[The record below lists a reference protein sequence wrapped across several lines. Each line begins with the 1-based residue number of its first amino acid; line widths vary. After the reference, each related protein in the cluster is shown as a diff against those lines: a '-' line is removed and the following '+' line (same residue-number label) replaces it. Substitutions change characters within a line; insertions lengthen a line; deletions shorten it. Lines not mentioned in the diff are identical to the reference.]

1 LIAAMRQILVF
12 AAIMIAV
19 AAVAPKLLRM
29 SGGTATTANATM
41 EPPGPEPS
49 SPRTTSIP
57 RGANGHFETTA
68 AVDDRR
74 ISFMVDT
81 GASVIALRQEEAL
94 RLGIRPAQ
102 RDYTTKVATA
112 NGVIFAAPI
121 ELNRV
126 DVGGVVVHH
135 VAALVLP
142 DEALAQN
149 LLGMSFLSRIHWQYQ
164 GGRLILEQ

>member
-1 LIAAMRQILVF
+1 MRQILVF
-12 AAIMIAV
+12 AAIMIAL

-29 SGGTATTANATM
+29 NGTATTATATT
-41 EPPGPEPS
+41 EPPNPASS
-49 SPRTTSIP
+49 SPRTASIP
-57 RGANGHFETTA
+57 RGANGHFETA
-68 AVDDRR
+68 AVVDDRR

-81 GASVIALRQEEAL
+81 GASVIALRQQEAS

-102 RDYTTKVATA
+102 RDYTTKVTTA

-121 ELNRV
+121 ELARV
-126 DVGGVVVHH
+126 DVGGVVVRN